1 MCQFS
6 LQKRARTKYKAGCR
20 WILVILVK
28 RKKSFF
34 MVDCTKFLPKV
45 KKKNY
50 PICLMKTEA
59 FENFDTFSVLR
70 LKVNT

>member
-1 MCQFS
+1 
-6 LQKRARTKYKAGCR
+6 
-20 WILVILVK
+20 
-28 RKKSFF
+28 
-34 MVDCTKFLPKV
+34 MVDCTKFLPKL